1 MRRGVAG
8 CGVVLCCGLLFA
20 GGCAKEEIVKKEEP
34 IAAPAPAPQPPP
46 AKPVTPPPAPVEKP
60 APQPAPVVKE
70 EPVEASGAKA
80 GAAEGQEE
88 ASRQALQNALEK
100 IYFDFDS
107 IALSDTARNSLK
119 KDFDLLKKNGSVK
132 VEIEGH
138 CDERGSD
145 EYNLA
150 LGERRAKAVMG
161 YLVTLGLA
169 PERLSTISYGKEK
182 PADPG
187 HDEAA
192 WAKNR
197 RAEFVI
203 VK

>member
-1 MRRGVAG
+1 MRRGVVG

-46 AKPVTPPPAPVEKP
+46 TKPTPPAPVEKP

-70 EPVEASGAKA
+70 EPVESTGAKA
-80 GAAEGQEE
+80 AVTDVTEE
-88 ASRQALQNALEK
+88 ASALQKALEK

-107 IALSDTARNSLK
+107 AALSDTARGSLK
-119 KDFDLLKKNGSVK
+119 KDFDLLKKNSNVK

-150 LGERRAKAVMG
+150 LGERRAKATMS
-161 YLVTLGLA
+161 YLVTLGLS

-192 WAKNR
+192 WSKNR
-197 RAEFVI
+197 RAEFVV